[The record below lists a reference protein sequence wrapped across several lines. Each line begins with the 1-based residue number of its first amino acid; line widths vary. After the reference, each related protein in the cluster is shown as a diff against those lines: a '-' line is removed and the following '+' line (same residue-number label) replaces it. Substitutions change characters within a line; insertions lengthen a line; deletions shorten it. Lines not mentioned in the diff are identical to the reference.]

1 MVGPPFYK
9 FMSASRTPWRK
20 SRTFGD
26 IHGGRVN
33 RRMTDN
39 IFNRLHSIQRPSL
52 HDILPIVRED
62 NPSRDFVFPASSDMI
77 LARLSQLPSDDVAGI
92 THLWLRRWDGSVTSQ
107 APFGE
112 FICGSGV
119 RMIVIYAWPKDLRL
133 RFGKRKP
140 ASKQLRA
147 YAPWTTDL
155 RCTDREWSLTWTP
168 ESLEDWCLNHLLLH
182 EVGHHVD
189 WYRNTWSAANGRQ
202 TEARADAYAA
212 QWSMSGRTQ
221 STGLG
226 DV

>member
-1 MVGPPFYK
+1 
-9 FMSASRTPWRK
+9 MSASRTPWRK

-92 THLWLRRWDGSVTSQ
+92 THLWLRRWDTSVTDQS
-107 APFGE
+107 PFGE

-133 RFGKRKP
+133 RFGKRKSLGQAIARVCAVDDRSP
-140 ASKQLRA
+140 LHRSRVVSHLDTRVAGRLVPKPSFAPRSRSSRGLVPQHVVGGERA
-147 YAPWTTDL
+147 A
-155 RCTDREWSLTWTP
+155 DRGTGRRVCCPMVNERA
-168 ESLEDWCLNHLLLH
+168 NA
-182 EVGHHVD
+182 VD
-189 WYRNTWSAANGRQ
+189 R
-202 TEARADAYAA
+202 AR
-212 QWSMSGRTQ
+212 
-221 STGLG
+221 
-226 DV
+226 